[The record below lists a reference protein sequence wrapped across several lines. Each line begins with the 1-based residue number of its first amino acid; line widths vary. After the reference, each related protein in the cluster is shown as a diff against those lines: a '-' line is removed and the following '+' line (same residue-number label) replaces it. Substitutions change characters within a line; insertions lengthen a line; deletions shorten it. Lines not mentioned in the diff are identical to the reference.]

1 MNNDLQSQLATALG
15 MDTTASE
22 GNGTNAQTTQDPNN
36 TGATQTSEA
45 TQETNPN
52 SNESTTQV
60 TQPSSTEDNS
70 TIRQMREQI
79 SKHKSELERSN
90 NLLKRLA
97 EERGITVEQLEEDLK
112 AKEDKAK
119 AQSMN
124 ISPEVAK
131 QIRLQ
136 EERIQQLEQ
145 QAIQE
150 DLMHRVTAFKKETG
164 LDDQQTL
171 QFLRDASAK
180 GLNPIAKGTD
190 LLILYRAM
198 NFDTLSKAREAEIRQ
213 QILNEMQ
220 QQRESSNS
228 VTGTTGTT
236 APASQ
241 QTSESSPE
249 ILMKDLLSKLK

>member
-1 MNNDLQSQLATALG
+1 MNNDLQSQLATVLG
-15 MDTTASE
+15 MDETANN
-22 GNGTNAQTTQDPNN
+22 GNGTDVQTAQNPDTT
-36 TGATQTSEA
+36 TVTQNP
-45 TQETNPN
+45 ETNQEGAPN
-52 SNESTTQV
+52 SNEGATQV
-60 TQPSSTEDNS
+60 TPQPSTEDNS

-79 SKHKSELERSN
+79 SKHKSDLERSN

-97 EERGITVEQLEEDLK
+97 EERGVTVEQLEEDLK

-124 ISPEVAK
+124 ISPEVAR

-150 DLMHRVTAFKKETG
+150 DLMHRVNAFKKETG
-164 LDDQQTL
+164 LNDQQTL

-198 NFDTLSKAREAEIRQ
+198 NFEALSKAKESEIRQ

-220 QQRESSNS
+220 QQREGSSS

-241 QTSESSPE
+241 QTTEGSPE
-249 ILMKDLLSKLK
+249 DLMKDLLSKLK